1 MKSKIFILACAIAMP
16 FALNAQLKGVMQ
28 KAKYKVNQ
36 RVDAKVDKAMDDAL
50 DKAEGKPTNDV
61 ATAPSAPAK
70 QPAAQPATQVQ
81 AAPEATSV
89 KSFSKYDFVAGEKV
103 LYYNNFE
110 TDAEGELPTGW
121 NTNGSGE
128 VVTLG
133 TLEGKWLRMHK
144 AFIYLTDNTKQL
156 PENYTMEF
164 DVVMQL
170 KNNGWMFPEL
180 KFGMLA
186 YNNDTANLNIYLK
199 ERQKHAAFTATIYPG
214 DKQAT
219 ANVESFAD
227 QKKYFYTENKVFE
240 SLPQYYGKVA
250 HIALQ
255 VQKER
260 LRIWVNEEKLFD
272 LPKAIPANYKM
283 DQLFFEMSH
292 TNYAEEQYGMYIS
305 NIKVAGG
312 LPDTRHK
319 LVDEGKFSTTSILFD
334 VNKATIKSESAGVL
348 KEIGDVLNQYKDMRI
363 KITGHTDSDGKADA
377 NLTLSQNRSL
387 AVKDALIKNYGIDAS
402 RIETDGKGS
411 TQPVSDNKT
420 KEGKAANRRVEF
432 TKL

>member
-1 MKSKIFILACAIAMP
+1 MKSKIFILAFIVTMP
-16 FALNAQLKGVMQ
+16 FAVNAQLKGVMQ

-36 RVDAKVDKAMDDAL
+36 RVDNKVDKAMDDAL

-61 ATAPSAPAK
+61 TTAPSTPASK
-70 QPAAQPATQVQ
+70 PAAPPAPTQ
-81 AAPEATSV
+81 ATPEVASV

-128 VVTLG
+128 VVTLS
-133 TLEGKWLRMHK
+133 TLDGKWLRMHK
-144 AFIYLTDNTKQL
+144 AFTYLTDNTKQL

-186 YNNDTANLNIYLK
+186 YNNDTTNLNIYLK
-199 ERQKHAAFTATIYPG
+199 ERKKYAAFTATIFPG
-214 DKQAT
+214 DKQAK
-219 ANVESFAD
+219 ADVESFVN
-227 QKKYFYTENKVFE
+227 QTKYFYTENKVFE
-240 SLPQYYGKVA
+240 SLPEYYGKVA

-272 LPKAIPANYKM
+272 LPKAIPVAYKM
-283 DQLFFEMSH
+283 DQLFFEVSH

-305 NIKVAGG
+305 NIKIAGG

-334 VNKATIKSESAGVL
+334 VNKATIKPESAGVL
-348 KEIGDVLNQYKDMRI
+348 KEIADVLNQHKDMRV
-363 KITGHTDSDGKADA
+363 KITGHTDSDGKSDA
-377 NLTLSQNRSL
+377 NLTLSQNRSQ
-387 AVKDALIKNYGIDAS
+387 AVKDALVNNYSIDAT
-402 RIETDGKGS
+402 RIETDGKGAS
-411 TQPVSDNKT
+411 QPVADNKT

>member
-1 MKSKIFILACAIAMP
+1 MKSKILIAVCICLVPFITQ
-16 FALNAQLKGVMQ
+16 AQIKGLMQ
-28 KAKYKVNQ
+28 KAKSKVNQ
-36 RVDAKVDKAMDDAL
+36 RADSKVDKAMDDAL
-50 DKAEGKPTNDV
+50 DKAEGKPANDI
-61 ATAPSAPAK
+61 AAAPTTQPV
-70 QPAAQPATQVQ
+70 QPA
-81 AAPEATSV
+81 PEVSSV

-103 LYYNNFE
+103 IYYNSFDS
-110 TDAEGELPTGW
+110 DAEGELPTGW

-128 VVTLG
+128 VVTLNM
-133 TLEGKWLRMHK
+133 LEGKWLRMHK
-144 AFIYLTDNTKQL
+144 GFMYLTDNTKQL

-180 KFGMLA
+180 RFGLLA

-199 ERQKHAAFTATIYPG
+199 ERKKYAAFTATIYPG
-214 DKQAT
+214 DKQAK
-219 ANVESFAD
+219 ANLESFVD
-227 QKKYFYTENKVFE
+227 EKKYFYTENKVFE

-272 LPKAIPANYKM
+272 LPKAISTTYKM
-283 DQLFFEMSH
+283 DQLFFEVSP
-292 TNYAEEQYGMYIS
+292 TNYAEEQYGMFVS
-305 NIKVAGG
+305 NIKIAGG

-334 VNKATIKSESAGVL
+334 VNKATIKPESAGVL
-348 KEIGDVLNQYKDMRI
+348 KEIADVLNQNTDIHI
-363 KITGHTDSDGKADA
+363 KITGHTDSDGKAEA
-377 NLTLSQNRSL
+377 NLTLSQKR
-387 AVKDALIKNYGIDAS
+387 AEAIKDELVNNYSIDAS
-402 RIETDGKGS
+402 RIETEGKGA
-411 TQPVSDNKT
+411 TQPIADDKT
-420 KEGKAANRRVEF
+420 KEGKATNRRVEF